1 MINEN
6 EENKSY
12 RSIDKSELVS
22 LKNKS
27 EREIDIKSE
36 NEPKKLR
43 KNNNLLN
50 NNSNNNDLSKHSI
63 NKEEKKEEEKKSKEE
78 KKSEEE
84 NEEINSIKNSIP
96 YNKKNVYNP

>member
-6 EENKSY
+6 EENKSF

-50 NNSNNNDLSKHSI
+50 K
-63 NKEEKKEEEKKSKEE
+63 
-78 KKSEEE
+78 
-84 NEEINSIKNSIP
+84 
-96 YNKKNVYNP
+96 